1 VLSAPPMPDER
12 RIFSEQRLLG
22 LARIVAIGVVL
33 ALIAFTIV
41 LDPLF
46 IHPQK
51 PVDDVVLGL
60 LIGALLTLLGLA
72 GLERLS
78 RRNGNGA

>member
-1 VLSAPPMPDER
+1 MPDEQR
-12 RIFSEQRLLG
+12 RQLSEQRLLL
-22 LARIVAIGVVL
+22 LARVVSVGVVL
-33 ALIAFTIV
+33 FLIVFVIA

-60 LIGALLTLLGLA
+60 LIGALLTLLGLTA
-72 GLERLS
+72 LERLS
-78 RRNGNGA
+78 KRGEP